1 MQAAID
7 PEINPVIQNFIEQTI
22 NGEFAFVFNLKEM
35 HNHVEQYMKFH
46 AFYVSNQE
54 QQEMYFA
61 VITPY
66 NFSDN
71 VFFNVN
77 GSTNCL
83 VVSFNNEEKSLFVG
97 DLSDWGE
104 SNDLLR
110 LKGETL
116 KGIFETEEDTI
127 QIKRF
132 EHNDAFVAEVVEP
145 VNPDQTKHKDTPP
158 IKHEGP
164 IERENQHNPARRKRS
179 KNAKVVHVKAKVVH
193 LKAKVVN
200 VKAKIVHLKAQ
211 HEMTN
216 RREKLGAV
224 HHQSATIQKNQEFN
238 QNKRIF
244 RRRRQKS
251 NQPKKGRK
259 HLQDHV
265 CLPVIEKKQ
274 KGTPRIS
281 ACFFNLYVF
290 SYVIEHV
297 VNLILLQSSESSG
310 QVLRVI

>member
-164 IERENQHNPARRKRS
+164 IERENQHNPARRKKKQKREGSTRESEGSTPESEGS
-179 KNAKVVHVKAKVVH
+179 KRESEDSTPESPTRNDKPKRKVRGRPSPKRNNSKKPRIQSEQENISPKKAKVQP
-193 LKAKVVN
+193 AK
-200 VKAKIVHLKAQ
+200 
-211 HEMTN
+211 EGTETSTGPRMSSRN
-216 RREKLGAV
+216 RKETERY
-224 HHQSATIQKNQEFN
+224 
-238 QNKRIF
+238 
-244 RRRRQKS
+244 
-251 NQPKKGRK
+251 
-259 HLQDHV
+259 
-265 CLPVIEKKQ
+265 
-274 KGTPRIS
+274 TPN
-281 ACFFNLYVF
+281 FGM
-290 SYVIEHV
+290 
-297 VNLILLQSSESSG
+297 LL
-310 QVLRVI
+310 